1 VMWLLTFVGSKVGR
15 LVASALGALA
25 TILLVFKAGQRDQ
38 KKQQQ
43 VDGLKEYK
51 KNMEKI
57 NEVDVNTDLDSA
69 TKRLSKNG
77 GLRD

>member
-1 VMWLLTFVGSKVGR
+1 MGR
-15 LVASALGALA
+15 LVAGALGVLA
-25 TILLVFKAGQRDQ
+25 SILLVFKAGQRDQ

-51 KNMEKI
+51 KNMEKLD
-57 NEVDVNTDLDSA
+57 EVDVNTDLDSA

>member
-1 VMWLLTFVGSKVGR
+1 MMWLIGFVGSKLGR
-15 LVASALGALA
+15 LVALVLAAGAS
-25 TILLVFKAGQRDQ
+25 ILLVFKAGQRDQ

-43 VDGLKEYK
+43 VDGLKDYK
-51 KNMEKI
+51 KKMEAI
-57 NEVDVNTDLDSA
+57 DEVDVNTDIDSA

>member
-1 VMWLLTFVGSKVGR
+1 MWLIGFVGSKLGR
-15 LVASALGALA
+15 LVALVLAAGAS
-25 TILLVFKAGQRDQ
+25 ILLVFKAGQRDQ

-43 VDGLKEYK
+43 VDGLKDYK
-51 KNMEKI
+51 NKMEAI
-57 NEVDVNTDLDSA
+57 DEVDVNTDIDSA

>member
-1 VMWLLTFVGSKVGR
+1 MWLLTFVGSKVGR

-38 KKQQQ
+38 KKQHQ

-57 NEVDVNTDLDSA
+57 DEVDVNTDLDSA

>member
-1 VMWLLTFVGSKVGR
+1 MWLIGFVGSKVGR
-15 LVASALGALA
+15 LVALALA
-25 TILLVFKAGQRDQ
+25 AGASILLVFKAGQRDQ

-51 KNMEKI
+51 KNMEAI
-57 NEVDVNTDLDSA
+57 DEVDVNTDLDSA

>member
-1 VMWLLTFVGSKVGR
+1 MWLIGFVGSKLGR
-15 LVASALGALA
+15 LVAGVLGVLA
-25 TILLVFKAGQRDQ
+25 SILLVFKAGQRDQ

-43 VDGLKEYK
+43 VDGLKDYK
-51 KNMEKI
+51 KNMEKLD
-57 NEVDVNTDLDSA
+57 EVDVNTDLDSA

>member
-1 VMWLLTFVGSKVGR
+1 MWLIGVVGSKLGR
-15 LVASALGALA
+15 LVALVLAAGAS
-25 TILLVFKAGQRDQ
+25 ILLVFKAGQRDQ
-38 KKQQQ
+38 KKQQE

-51 KNMEKI
+51 KSMEKI
-57 NEVDVNTDLDSA
+57 DEVDVNTDLDSA

>member
-1 VMWLLTFVGSKVGR
+1 MWLLTFVGSKVGR
-15 LVASALGALA
+15 LVAGALA
-25 TILLVFKAGQRDQ
+25 VLASILLVFKAGQRDQ

-43 VDGLKEYK
+43 VDGLKDYK

-57 NEVDVNTDLDSA
+57 DEVDVNTDLDSA

>member
-1 VMWLLTFVGSKVGR
+1 MWLIGFVGSKVGR
-15 LVASALGALA
+15 LVAGALA
-25 TILLVFKAGQRDQ
+25 VLASILLVFKAGQRDQ

-43 VDGLKEYK
+43 VDGLKDYK

-57 NEVDVNTDLDSA
+57 DEVDVNTDLDSA

>member
-1 VMWLLTFVGSKVGR
+1 MWLMGFVGSKLGR
-15 LVASALGALA
+15 LVVGVLGVLGS
-25 TILLVFKAGQRDQ
+25 ILLVFKAGQRDQ

-43 VDGLKEYK
+43 VDGLKDYK
-51 KNMEKI
+51 KKMEAI
-57 NEVDVNTDLDSA
+57 DEVDVNTDLDSA

>member
-1 VMWLLTFVGSKVGR
+1 MWLIGFVGSKVGR
-15 LVASALGALA
+15 LVAGALA
-25 TILLVFKAGQRDQ
+25 VLASILLVFKAGQRDQ

-57 NEVDVNTDLDSA
+57 DEVDVNTDLDSA

>member
-1 VMWLLTFVGSKVGR
+1 MWLIGFVGSKVGR
-15 LVASALGALA
+15 LVASALGVLA
-25 TILLVFKAGQRDQ
+25 SILLVFKAGQRDQ

-57 NEVDVNTDLDSA
+57 DEVDVNTDLDSA

>member
-1 VMWLLTFVGSKVGR
+1 MWLIGFVGSKVGR
-15 LVASALGALA
+15 LVAGALGVLA
-25 TILLVFKAGQRDQ
+25 SILLVFNAGQRDQ

-51 KNMEKI
+51 KNMEKLD
-57 NEVDVNTDLDSA
+57 EVDVSTDLDSA

>member
-1 VMWLLTFVGSKVGR
+1 MWLLSFVGSKMGR
-15 LVASALGALA
+15 LVGLALA
-25 TILLVFKAGQRDQ
+25 AGASILLVFKVGQRDQ
-38 KKQQQ
+38 RKQQQ

-57 NEVDVNTDLDSA
+57 DEVDVNTDLDSA
-69 TKRLSKNG
+69 IKRLSKNG